1 MIAVERVQDVVARY
15 LLLKGSEA
23 QPHAPT
29 QLEQSSAE
37 WAERRNRGYA
47 LRDMGGYVKSL
58 PDDDPRVRWLSHFIR
73 DGEFVPDSELIN
85 LLGRINA
92 VRDPGFE
99 LDQAIAICDP
109 GWSRLEK

>member
-1 MIAVERVQDVVARY
+1 MVAVERVQDVVARY

-29 QLEQSSAE
+29 PLEQSTAE

-58 PDDDPRVRWLSHFIR
+58 PDDDSRVRWLSRFIR
-73 DGEFVPDSELIN
+73 DGEFEPDTEFMN

-92 VRDPGFE
+92 DRDPDAE
-99 LDQAIAICDP
+99 LDHAISVVDP
-109 GWSRLEK
+109 GWSRFAK